1 MSDIQQPNGEQT
13 DDAGTSGSETPEA
26 ESTRRV
32 IDLSDSAM
40 SNPDP
45 AHRSQN
51 HMALLVMGGLLCIAL
66 LIGVSVGHSFSG
78 SGLHDSHLA
87 QAYTKCRGDK
97 TDQVDDEDDY
107 SDSTDEDQ
115 DEYGDDDDYHT
126 DSGEDDESYDEENG
140 FNNSFTRHID
150 DDNEYQN
157 VNLGYIKLKDGGKTL
172 IVSEP
177 PDHTT
182 VFQCVADSL
191 SIPEA
196 TQEKVYST
204 NAFSGQRSDSW
215 SSYKITWSYN
225 GNGEGLNVIIED
237 K

>member
-13 DDAGTSGSETPEA
+13 DDPNTRSIETPEA
-26 ESTRRV
+26 ESPRRV
-32 IDLSDSAM
+32 IDLNNSAM
-40 SNPDP
+40 SDPDP
-45 AHRSQN
+45 ANQSQT
-51 HMALLVMGGLLCIAL
+51 HVALLVIGGLLCIAL
-66 LIGVSVGHSFSG
+66 LIGVSAGHSFSG
-78 SGLHDSHLA
+78 GGLHESHLA

-97 TDQVDDEDDY
+97 TDQLDDEDDY
-107 SDSTDEDQ
+107 SNNTDEDQ
-115 DEYGDDDDYHT
+115 DEYGDDDYSNSD
-126 DSGEDDESYDEENG
+126 EDDESYYEENE
-140 FNNSFTRHID
+140 FNSSFTRNID
-150 DDNEYQN
+150 DDSEYLN
-157 VNLGYIKLKDGGKTL
+157 VSLGYIKLKDGGKTL

-196 TQEKVYST
+196 TQEKIYST

>member
-1 MSDIQQPNGEQT
+1 MSGIQQPNGEQT
-13 DDAGTSGSETPEA
+13 DDPNTRSIETPEA
-26 ESTRRV
+26 ESPRRV
-32 IDLSDSAM
+32 IDLNNSAM
-40 SNPDP
+40 SDPDP
-45 AHRSQN
+45 ANQSQT
-51 HMALLVMGGLLCIAL
+51 HVALLVIGGLLCIAL
-66 LIGVSVGHSFSG
+66 LIGASVGHSFSG
-78 SGLHDSHLA
+78 GGLHESHLA

-97 TDQVDDEDDY
+97 TDQFDDEDDY
-107 SDSTDEDQ
+107 SNNTDEDQ
-115 DEYGDDDDYHT
+115 DEYGDDDYSNSD
-126 DSGEDDESYDEENG
+126 EDDESYYEENE
-140 FNNSFTRHID
+140 FNSSFTRNID
-150 DDNEYQN
+150 DDSEYLN
-157 VNLGYIKLKDGGKTL
+157 VSLGYIKLKDGGKTL

-215 SSYKITWSYN
+215 DSYQITWSYN